1 MLIRRIE
8 GATRNLGAPAD
19 WDGDISKC
27 NVLPILD
34 VMTAQGPFMVSS
46 WEPTPAELAALNAGA
61 SINLWIAGRSHPV
74 VALTAGVDPTE
85 QEFQA

>member
-34 VMTAQGPFMVSS
+34 IMTDQGPFMVSS
-46 WEPTPAELAALNAGA
+46 WEPMPAELAALRDGA
-61 SINLWIAGRSHPV
+61 SVNLWIAGRAHPV
-74 VALTAGVDPTE
+74 VSLSVGDANESHEEAR
-85 QEFQA
+85 

>member
-34 VMTAQGPFMVSS
+34 VETEHGPFMVSA
-46 WEPTPAELAALNAGA
+46 WEPTPDELALLNAGE
-61 SINLWIAGRSHPV
+61 SIQLWIAGCSHPV
-74 VALTAGVDPTE
+74 VSIAVSTWS
-85 QEFQA
+85 QS

>member
-8 GATRNLGAPAD
+8 GATRNLGAPPD

-34 VMTAQGPFMVSS
+34 VTTEHGAFMVSC
-46 WEPTPAELAALNAGA
+46 WEPTPAEVAAINAGE
-61 SINLWIAGRSHPV
+61 SIKLWISGTAHPV
-74 VALTAGVDPTE
+74 VALTVGDIDEEA
-85 QEFQA
+85 QC